1 MIDIAWLC
9 ALAIRSVYFL
19 VLMACNFLGY
29 STLWAHREIKQRGE
43 RYDAL
48 RRIPAHVA
56 IVNNDQALNKN
67 SLMSLLE
74 IALVENIRRL
84 TIYDAANDYTDLAC
98 EVRMFCRS
106 KHIKLVTGCAN
117 FSDDFSSYRLFVQ
130 LLSSNSGRS
139 TLVETCRELST
150 SEDPITTND
159 ITAHL
164 ASKFSLLE
172 PELLIQVGAIPSL
185 SGYPPWCLRVTE
197 IVPVRSLPCNRF
209 AFEECLEAFNKRD
222 IRLGK

>member
-1 MIDIAWLC
+1 
-9 ALAIRSVYFL
+9 
-19 VLMACNFLGY
+19 MACNFLGY

-43 RYDAL
+43 RYVGENCQLQGPFPIFLLQDA
-48 RRIPAHVA
+48 RRKVPAHVA
-56 IVNNDQALNKN
+56 IINNDQALNKN
-67 SLMSLLE
+67 SLMSLIE
-74 IALVENIRRL
+74 AALVENIRRL
-84 TIYDAANDYTDLAC
+84 TIYDASKDYTDLAG
-98 EVRMFCRS
+98 ELRMFCRS
-106 KHIKLVTGCAN
+106 KHIKIIVGCAD
-117 FSDDFSSYRLFVQ
+117 FSDDFSSYRLFVH

-150 SEDPITTND
+150 SKDPITSND
-159 ITAHL
+159 ITTHL
-164 ASKFSLLE
+164 ASKYSLLE
-172 PELLIQVGAIPSL
+172 PELLIQVGSTPSL

>member
-48 RRIPAHVA
+48 RKIPAHVA

-84 TIYDAANDYTDLAC
+84 TIYDAANDYTDLAR
-98 EVRMFCRS
+98 EIRMFCRS
-106 KHIKLVTGCAN
+106 K
-117 FSDDFSSYRLFVQ
+117 
-130 LLSSNSGRS
+130 
-139 TLVETCRELST
+139 LST
-150 SEDPITTND
+150 SKNPVTAND

-164 ASKFSLLE
+164 ASKYSLFE